1 VLHRL
6 QAANHCFHP
15 RTHLL
20 VLLQQ
25 RGTFRHHRIL
35 SLTQCSVFFLQL
47 RDQRDQF
54 IQAAFELLQLL
65 SGAGLSGGRRGVHAA
80 DYAAGFEEGQ
90 TTAAESKLR
99 GRLVQDWR
107 TMRLVAGL
115 GANISA
121 MLQVTFDEVVRV
133 LEELESSVP
142 AAEAHGC
149 LVGALCTTPHY
160 PMERWL
166 EEIIPD
172 EDRRVDD
179 DSQQALRLLYADT
192 LNALRGEDMDFEVLL
207 PGDEVPLAAR
217 AGGLSQWCQGFLYG
231 FGSSGQIHGA
241 ARKQEDLPANVNEI
255 LSDLTHIGRA
265 SVEIEGDPENESE
278 EEAYA
283 EVVEYVR
290 VGVQLIHDE
299 LIPAQ
304 AQRADVGEA
313 GDPPLDTDDSQDTD
327 PSILH

>member
-1 VLHRL
+1 V
-6 QAANHCFHP
+6 
-15 RTHLL
+15 
-20 VLLQQ
+20 
-25 RGTFRHHRIL
+25 
-35 SLTQCSVFFLQL
+35 
-47 RDQRDQF
+47 
-54 IQAAFELLQLL
+54 E
-65 SGAGLSGGRRGVHAA
+65 GV
-80 DYAAGFEEGQ
+80 
-90 TTAAESKLR
+90 
-99 GRLVQDWR
+99 
-107 TMRLVAGL
+107 

-133 LEELESSVP
+133 LEGLDSSVP

-172 EDRRVDD
+172 EERRVDD

-192 LNALRGEDMDFEVLL
+192 LNALRGEEMDFEVLL
-207 PGDEVPLAAR
+207 PGDDVPLATR
-217 AGGLSQWCQGFLYG
+217 AGALSQWCQGFLYG
-231 FGSSGQIHGA
+231 FGSTGPTNNEKGP
-241 ARKQEDLPANVNEI
+241 KQDDLPASVNEI
-255 LSDLTHIGRA
+255 LGDLTHIGRA
-265 SVEIEGDPENESE
+265 SVEIEGDTGNETE

-304 AQRADVGEA
+304 AHRIDTGAA
-313 GDPPLDTDDSQDTD
+313 GDLPLDTDDSQDTD
-327 PSILH
+327 PSTLH